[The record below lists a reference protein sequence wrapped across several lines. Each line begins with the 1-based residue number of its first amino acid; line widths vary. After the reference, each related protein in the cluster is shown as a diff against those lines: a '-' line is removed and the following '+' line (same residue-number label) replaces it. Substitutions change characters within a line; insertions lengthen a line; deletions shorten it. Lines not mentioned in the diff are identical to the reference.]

1 MDLTSATT
9 SKAIPLGAGQQ
20 SAVIPS
26 TTGLVERAPHSPGP
40 GEPKHV
46 SSPTNP
52 DVGQDPLSG
61 ETGPHHLPEAARAAD
76 LARALAAR
84 ALAF

>member
-1 MDLTSATT
+1 MDLTSAVT
-9 SKAIPLGAGQQ
+9 SKATPRGAGQQ
-20 SAVIPS
+20 SAVLSS
-26 TTGLVERAPHSPGP
+26 TAGLVGQAPPSPVP
-40 GEPKHV
+40 GEPRQM

-61 ETGPHHLPEAARAAD
+61 EAGPHHLPDAARAAD